1 MVSTFG
7 RLSIGINGQSITRE
21 EMPVALSFSLMD
33 SSERSG
39 SRQVTVATII
49 ISLLL
54 YLIPVPLLFKPFGG
68 AVVGFLVIP
77 VMVVGWHAGMMG
89 GFIVGCAGGLF
100 VNSFMLAYLY
110 NEWVW
115 DVLLRHQ
122 GIPGV
127 IMLTL
132 LGGGAGYFRELRDRY
147 LREIRQRI
155 VAQKELEESGRG
167 FQTLFDRS
175 SEGLYLV
182 DPESGSYIEVNPALC
197 SITGYDREEL
207 LRVPHGWLATTTDR
221 EELKRQ
227 MQSLKRGETLD
238 NLEGKIIRKDGGE
251 RFIIFGATPIFWK
264 GRKVLYGFMRDI
276 TSRKLMQLE
285 LERKNREIIDLT
297 NTISHDLRNPLTG
310 IKGIL
315 ELHCDEAK
323 EKNDEKE
330 QAIDALALKEVDY
343 MQDLLDDLLEAARL
357 DTSGRSFE
365 WKLVALDDLF
375 GRVVELLSLQLS
387 QKKVTVTCDVNGVS
401 VRADE
406 RALEKA
412 CMNLVGNAI
421 IYMGAQPDPVISIK
435 CRDDGGLV
443 TVSVTDNGMGI
454 PPESLPGIFEKFR
467 RGSNVG
473 SVKGTGL
480 GLSIVKRIVEA
491 HGGTI
496 SVEST
501 MGVGSTFVFTIPRRK
516 NQDSGSEAGAD
527 TR

>member
-1 MVSTFG
+1 MTF
-7 RLSIGINGQSITRE
+7 
-21 EMPVALSFSLMD
+21 SFSMPG
-33 SSERSG
+33 SSERYY
-39 SRQVTVATII
+39 SRKVTVATII

-54 YLIPVPLLFKPFGG
+54 YLIPVSLLFKPFGG

-77 VMVVGWHAGMMG
+77 VMVVGWLAGMKG
-89 GFIVGCAGGLF
+89 GFLVGCAGGLI
-100 VNSFMLAYLY
+100 VNSLMLAHLY

-115 DVLLRHQ
+115 DVLLHHQ
-122 GIPGV
+122 GIPGL
-127 IMLTL
+127 IMLTF
-132 LGGGAGYFRELRDRY
+132 LGGGSGYFRELRDRY

-155 VAQKELEESGRG
+155 VAQRELEETARG
-167 FQTLFDRS
+167 FRTLFNQS

-182 DPESGSYIEVNPALC
+182 DPESGKYIEVNPALC

-207 LRVPHGWLATTTDR
+207 LRVPHARLAPVTDR
-221 EELKRQ
+221 EELKGQ
-227 MQSLKRGETLD
+227 MQSLKKGETLD
-238 NLEGKIIRKDGGE
+238 NLEGTIIRKDGGE

-264 GRKVLYGFMRDI
+264 GRKLLYGFMRDI
-276 TSRKLMQLE
+276 TSRKRMQLE

-315 ELHCDEAK
+315 ELHCAEAK
-323 EKNDEKE
+323 GENDEKE

-343 MQDLLDDLLEAARL
+343 MQELLDDLLEAARL
-357 DTSGRSFE
+357 DSGDRSFE
-365 WKLVALDDLF
+365 LKEVALDGLFERIVDLF
-375 GRVVELLSLQLS
+375 SPQIN
-387 QKKVTVTCDVNGVS
+387 QKKISVSCTVDGIS
-401 VRADE
+401 VWGDE

-421 IYMGAQPDPVISIK
+421 TYMGAQPDPVISIK
-435 CRDDGGLV
+435 GHDDGKL
-443 TVSVTDNGMGI
+443 VSVSITDNGMGI
-454 PPESLPGIFEKFR
+454 PPESLSGIFEKFR

-496 SVEST
+496 GVEST
-501 MGVGSTFVFTIPRRK
+501 IGTGSMFVFSIPQRK
-516 NQDSGSEAGAD
+516 TKNDEEGSGAEEGGA
-527 TR
+527 